1 MFISANVTYQIKIAN
16 FLSLLKNFNSS
27 KAIQIRSLKDLQQ
40 CLSII
45 NSLFIFTQLTM
56 LIAQS
61 LSKKYG
67 NLEVL
72 RNVSLKVNK
81 GEIVSIIGPSGAGKS
96 TLLHILSGLDQP
108 DTGTVLISNTNLYDL
123 SSSKQAVFRNKQLGF
138 VFQFHHLL
146 PEFSAIENVAVP
158 LWISGATKKQGLA
171 KAKELLSIV
180 GLQNRMDNKPSEMSG
195 GEQQR
200 VAIARALINEPA
212 ILMADEPTGNLDSQ
226 NAQAIHELFLS
237 LRDQLNQTII
247 MITHND
253 DLAAMTDRTLMMKD
267 GCIVDEVSNNNQK

>member
-1 MFISANVTYQIKIAN
+1 
-16 FLSLLKNFNSS
+16 
-27 KAIQIRSLKDLQQ
+27 
-40 CLSII
+40 
-45 NSLFIFTQLTM
+45 M
-56 LIAQS
+56 LNAQS

-72 RNVSLKVNK
+72 RNVSLRVNK

-96 TLLHILSGLDQP
+96 TLLHILSGLDRP
-108 DTGTVLISNTNLYDL
+108 DNGTVLINNTNLYNL
-123 SSSKQAVFRNKQLGF
+123 SPNKQATFRNKELGF

-158 LWISGATKKQGLA
+158 LWISGVNKKQGVA
-171 KAKELLSIV
+171 KAQEILTIV
-180 GLQNRMDNKPSEMSG
+180 GLQHRMNNKPSEMSG

-226 NAQAIHELFLS
+226 NAQAIHELFLT
-237 LRDQLNQTII
+237 LRTQLNQTII

-253 DLAAMTDRTLMMKD
+253 ALAAMTDRTLIMKD
-267 GCIVDEVSNNNQK
+267 GCIVQEITNNNHI

>member
-1 MFISANVTYQIKIAN
+1 
-16 FLSLLKNFNSS
+16 
-27 KAIQIRSLKDLQQ
+27 
-40 CLSII
+40 
-45 NSLFIFTQLTM
+45 M

-158 LWISGATKKQGLA
+158 LWISGVTKKQGLA

-237 LRDQLNQTII
+237 LRAQFNQTII

-267 GCIVDEVSNNNQK
+267 GCIVDEVNNNNQK

>member
-16 FLSLLKNFNSS
+16 FLSLLKNFNIF
-27 KAIQIRSLKDLQQ
+27 KVIQIRSLKDLQQ
-40 CLSII
+40 YLSII
-45 NSLFIFTQLTM
+45 NSLFIFTRHTM
-56 LIAQS
+56 LNAQS

-108 DTGTVLISNTNLYDL
+108 DTGTVLINNTNLYNL

-158 LWISGATKKQGLA
+158 LWISGVNKKQGLS

-237 LRDQLNQTII
+237 LRAQLNQTII

-267 GCIVDEVSNNNQK
+267 GCIVDEVNNNNEK

>member
-1 MFISANVTYQIKIAN
+1 
-16 FLSLLKNFNSS
+16 
-27 KAIQIRSLKDLQQ
+27 
-40 CLSII
+40 
-45 NSLFIFTQLTM
+45 M
-56 LIAQS
+56 LNAQS

-108 DTGTVLISNTNLYDL
+108 DTGTVLINNTNLYNL

-158 LWISGATKKQGLA
+158 LWISGVNKKQGLA

-237 LRDQLNQTII
+237 LRAQLNQTII

-267 GCIVDEVSNNNQK
+267 GCIVDEVNNNNEK